1 MNSLQTITKNELYD
15 KGPISITDGDWSYN
29 ISLIDRLEETPID
42 DKRIEILVMYSGD
55 RNIKRIPTEQ
65 PRIVLPNTKDYE
77 ISYAGL
83 FMLCTELVNIG
94 PLRYWD
100 ISNVIDIRFMFAG
113 CTSLKDISPL
123 RYWNISHVKRLD
135 GMFMSCHNLA
145 DLTALSKWDLSSCVN
160 SSVMFFHCY
169 SLTTLNG
176 LENWK
181 MPNNITTSCMFSDC
195 YKLSDIS
202 SVHDW
207 DVSHIHCLSAM
218 FEECDIE
225 DVSPLENWFVSAPEV
240 DMRSILSGN
249 LRISDIDSLSNW
261 RWHVGTDMKR
271 IFNGCYQLRNHPLIL
286 QWMNDNP
293 EWLTGYTVD
302 DEDGTDEWIEERDKR
317 RAKYDPCRICMRM
330 LEASYFTW

>member
-1 MNSLQTITKNELYD
+1 MNSIQTITKTELRNN
-15 KGPISITDGDWSYN
+15 GPIRITDGDWLYN
-29 ISLIDRLEETPID
+29 IIDGEDNRTSI
-42 DKRIEILVMYSGD
+42 RVAYNGD

-65 PRIVLPNTKDYE
+65 PRIVLPNTEEYD
-77 ISYAGL
+77 ISYSGM

-100 ISNVIDIRFMFAG
+100 ISKVTDMRFMFAG

-123 RYWNISHVKRLD
+123 HHWNVGHVKRLD
-135 GMFMSCHNLA
+135 GMFMSCHSLN
-145 DLTALSKWDLSSCVN
+145 DLTALSNWDLSSCVN
-160 SSVMFFHCY
+160 SGAMFFHCH

-181 MPNNITTSCMFSDC
+181 MPNNLTTSCMFYDC
-195 YKLSDIS
+195 YQLSDIS

-207 DVSHIHCLSAM
+207 DVSHIHCMSAM
-218 FEECDIE
+218 FEDCDIE

-240 DMRSILSGN
+240 DIRSMLSGN
-249 LRISDIDSLSNW
+249 LRICDIDSISRW
-261 RWHVGTDMKR
+261 RWHANTDAKR

-286 QWMNDNP
+286 KWMSDAP

-302 DEDGTDEWIEERDKR
+302 EEDGTDKWIKERDNC
-317 RAKYDPCRICMRM
+317 RAKYDPWRICMR
-330 LEASYFTW
+330 LHEASYITW